1 MSDQMNL
8 PSSALRLSSEGRE
21 KEFFWGCLPFVVTP
35 PGVVRRML
43 ELARV
48 GSSDVVMDLG
58 SGDGRVL
65 LTAVKDF
72 GAKMAI
78 GYELREDLI
87 KSARERLESLSL
99 QDRVMLV
106 KGDLMDADLSETTVI
121 FIYLTGT
128 ANDRLR
134 FKFEEEVKPGT
145 RIVSHDFGME
155 GWNPAKVESFE
166 GHKIYL
172 YVAPAAFEKHS
183 QKPSKWRLK
192 FWT

>member
-1 MSDQMNL
+1 MRL
-8 PSSALRLSSEGRE
+8 ASSALRLSSGGRE
-21 KEFFWGCLPFVVTP
+21 EDFFWGCLPYVVTP
-35 PGVVRRML
+35 PSVVNRML
-43 ELARV
+43 ELAHV
-48 GSSDVVMDLG
+48 DPSDVVMDLG
-58 SGDGRVL
+58 CGDGRVL
-65 LTAVKDF
+65 LTAIKDF

-87 KSARERLESLSL
+87 KSARKSLEELNI

-106 KGDLMDADLSETTVI
+106 KGDLMDADLSKTTII

-134 FKFEEEVKPGT
+134 FKFEEEVRPGT
-145 RIVSHDFGME
+145 RIVSHAFGME
-155 GWNPAKVESFE
+155 GWNPAKAETFE

-172 YVAPAAFEKHS
+172 YVAPASFKKPS
-183 QKPSKWRLK
+183 QTPSKWRLK

>member
-1 MSDQMNL
+1 MNL
-8 PSSALRLSSEGRE
+8 PSSALRLSSGGGER
-21 KEFFWGCLPFVVTP
+21 EFFWGCLPFLVTP
-35 PGVVRRML
+35 PKVVRRML

-48 GSSDVVMDLG
+48 GPSDVVMDLG

-65 LTAVKDF
+65 LSAVKDF
-72 GAKMAI
+72 GARMAI

-87 KSARERLESLSL
+87 KSAHERLESLNL

-106 KGDLMDADLSETTVI
+106 KGDLMDADLSEATVI

-134 FKFEEEVKPGT
+134 FKFEEEVRPGT

-172 YVAPAAFEKHS
+172 YVAPAAFERPS
-183 QKPSKWRLK
+183 QRSSRWRLR